1 MSEELGFTFDY
12 RKLTKEQLKQLC
24 KQNGLKTIGNK
35 ADLLARLNEKDEDPV
50 EKVQEKIRVKCPSC
64 SQSLFV
70 PSGHNEKLKCPTCSD
85 IFDPRVSSFVK
96 THGVKINVQADSEKK
111 GLLLSLI
118 AGLYFSSLLFGKFLL
133 EAAYGTGDGGCFC
146 CMLGLFWSLPLI
158 GFSAAL
164 GDQGSYRTPMLIL
177 FGILLFIHTFGL
189 LGFVVLLSQFAG
201 SGF

>member
-1 MSEELGFTFDY
+1 MSEELGFKVDY
-12 RKLTKEQLKQLC
+12 SKLTREQLRQLC
-24 KQNGLKTIGNK
+24 EQNGLSKNGNK
-35 ADLLARLNEKDEDPV
+35 GDLLERLNQLTDSPTPKV
-50 EKVQEKIRVKCPSC
+50 EEKIRVKCPSC

-70 PSGHNEKLKCPTCSD
+70 PSGHAEELKCPSCSVM
-85 IFDPRVSSFVK
+85 FDPRVSSFVK
-96 THGVKINVQADSEKK
+96 THGVKINVQSDSEKK

-118 AGLYFSSLLFGKFLL
+118 AGLYFSTLLFGKFLL
-133 EAAYGTGDGGCFC
+133 EMAYGTGDEGCFC

-177 FGILLFIHTFGL
+177 FGILSFIHTFGL
-189 LGFVVLLSQFAG
+189 LGFIVLLSQFAG

>member
-12 RKLTKEQLKQLC
+12 SKLTKEQLKQLC
-24 KQNGLKTIGNK
+24 KQNGLKTSGNK
-35 ADLLARLNEKDEDPV
+35 ADLIARLNEKDDAPV

-96 THGVKINVQADSEKK
+96 THGMKINVQSDSEKK
-111 GLLLSLI
+111 GLLLSII

-133 EAAYGTGDGGCFC
+133 EVAYGTGDGGCFC

>member
-1 MSEELGFTFDY
+1 MSEELGFTVDY
-12 RKLTKEQLKQLC
+12 SKLTKEQLKQLC
-24 KQNGLKTIGNK
+24 KQNGLKTSGNK
-35 ADLLARLNEKDEDPV
+35 ADLIARLNEKDDAPV

-96 THGVKINVQADSEKK
+96 THGMKINVQSDSEKK
-111 GLLLSLI
+111 GLLLSII

-133 EAAYGTGDGGCFC
+133 EVAYGTGDGGCFC